1 MLDKVINYGPKTLGM
16 SLKMQL
22 SRRRW
27 RLLEIERPED
37 PYYNLAVEE
46 AVARAV
52 GEGIAPTTL
61 RFWRNDNAIV
71 IGAFQCV
78 SLEIRLDECIKY
90 GIKVVRRFTGGGA
103 VYHDIRNLNYAVS
116 FRRPSPI
123 PGDDVLSGYRA
134 VGEAVI
140 AGLEKLGARAEFI
153 PVNDIQVGG
162 RKISGMAGTLTKDLL
177 FIHGCLLVG
186 SNIEILSRVLNVP
199 REKLEAKGAGS
210 VRARVTTL
218 RDELNRE
225 ITMDEVKKALLKGFE
240 EVFGAEFALGELTSW
255 EKNKAEE
262 LYRNKYLTIEWNLG
276 PCRGCPDRGKDE
288 AILRRVGLAGGD

>member
-1 MLDKVINYGPKTLGM
+1 M
-16 SLKMQL
+16 SARMASAEGK
-22 SRRRW
+22 W
-27 RLLEIERPED
+27 RLLEAEWPED

-52 GEGIAPTTL
+52 GEGVAPTTL

-78 SLEIRLDECIKY
+78 SLEIRIEECVKH
-90 GIKVVRRFTGGGA
+90 GVKVVRRFTGGGA
-103 VYHDIRNLNYAVS
+103 VYHDIRNLNYAIS

-123 PGDDVLSGYRA
+123 PGDDVLEGYRV

-140 AGLEKLGARAEFI
+140 TGLEKLGVKAEFI

-162 RKISGMAGTLTKDLL
+162 RKISGMAGTLTRNLL

-199 REKLEAKGAGS
+199 REKLEAKGVGS

-225 ITMDEVKKALLKGFE
+225 ITMDEVKTALLKGFE
-240 EVFGAEFALGELTSW
+240 EIFGVEFIPGELTSW
-255 EKNKAEE
+255 EKKMAED
-262 LYRNKYLTIEWNLG
+262 LYRNKYLTVDWNLG
-276 PCRGCPDRGKDE
+276 PCRGCPDRDRD
-288 AILRRVGLAGGD
+288 ALILRRVGLAGGD

>member
-1 MLDKVINYGPKTLGM
+1 M
-16 SLKMQL
+16 SARAV
-22 SRRRW
+22 SAGGRW
-27 RLLEIERPED
+27 RLLDVEWPED
-37 PYYNLAVEE
+37 PYYNMAVEE

-52 GEGIAPTTL
+52 GEGIIPTTL

-78 SLEIRLDECIKY
+78 SLEIKLGECIKY
-90 GIKVVRRFTGGGA
+90 DVKVIRRFTGGGA

-123 PGDDVLSGYRA
+123 PGDGILNGYMM

-140 AGLEKLGARAEFI
+140 AGLEDLGVKAEFV

-162 RKISGMAGTLTKDLL
+162 RKISGMAGTLTRNLL

-199 REKLEAKGAGS
+199 REKLESKGVGS

-218 RDELNRE
+218 RDELNCE
-225 ITMDEVKKALLKGFE
+225 ITIDDVKMALLKGFE
-240 EVFGAEFALGELTSW
+240 EVFGAEFIPGELTSW
-255 EKNKAEE
+255 EKDMTED
-262 LYRNKYLTIEWNLG
+262 LYRSKYLTIDWNLG
-276 PCRGCPDRGKDE
+276 PCSGCPNRDKD
-288 AILRRVGLAGGD
+288 ALAFGRIGLAGGE

>member
-1 MLDKVINYGPKTLGM
+1 M
-16 SLKMQL
+16 SARMA
-22 SRRRW
+22 SAGGRW
-27 RLLEIERPED
+27 RLLEAEWPED

-52 GEGIAPTTL
+52 SEGVAPTTL

-78 SLEIRLDECIKY
+78 SLEIKLEECVKY
-90 GIKVVRRFTGGGA
+90 GVKVVRRFTGGGA
-103 VYHDIRNLNYAVS
+103 VYHDICNLNYAIS

-123 PGDDVLSGYRA
+123 PGDDVLEGYRK

-140 AGLEKLGARAEFI
+140 TGLEKLGVKAEFI

-162 RKISGMAGTLTKDLL
+162 RKISGMAGTLTRNLL

-186 SNIEILSRVLNVP
+186 SSIEILSKVLNVP
-199 REKLEAKGAGS
+199 REKLEAKGVGS

-218 RDELNRE
+218 KNELNRE
-225 ITMDEVKKALLKGFE
+225 ITMDEVKAALLKGFE
-240 EVFGAEFALGELTSW
+240 EIFGEEFMLGELTSW
-255 EKNKAEE
+255 EKKMAED
-262 LYRNKYLTIEWNLG
+262 LYRNKYLTVDWNLG
-276 PCRGCPDRGKDE
+276 PCRGCPDRDRD
-288 AILRRVGLAGGD
+288 ALILRRVGLAGGD

>member
-1 MLDKVINYGPKTLGM
+1 M
-16 SLKMQL
+16 SARTV
-22 SRRRW
+22 SAGGGW
-27 RLLEIERPED
+27 RLLEVERPGD

-52 GEGIAPTTL
+52 GEGVAPATL

-78 SLEIRLDECIKY
+78 SLEIRLEECVKY
-90 GIKVVRRFTGGGA
+90 GVKVVRRFTGGGA
-103 VYHDIRNLNYAVS
+103 VYHDIRNLNYAIS

-123 PGDDVLSGYRA
+123 PGDDILSGYRM

-140 AGLEKLGARAEFI
+140 AGLEKLGVKAEFI

-162 RKISGMAGTLTKDLL
+162 RKISGMAGTLTRNLL

-186 SNIEILSRVLNVP
+186 SNIEILSMVLNVP
-199 REKLEAKGAGS
+199 REKLEAKGVGS

-225 ITMDEVKKALLKGFE
+225 ITMDEVKRALLKGFE
-240 EVFGAEFALGELTSW
+240 GIFGAEFIPGELTNW
-255 EKNKAEE
+255 EKDMTGD
-262 LYRNKYLTIEWNLG
+262 LYRSKYLTIDWNLG
-276 PCRGCPDRGKDE
+276 PCRGCPDRDKD
-288 AILRRVGLAGGD
+288 ALAFRRVGLAGGE

>member
-1 MLDKVINYGPKTLGM
+1 MSVRKTPAGE
-16 SLKMQL
+16 K
-22 SRRRW
+22 W
-27 RLLEIERPED
+27 RLLEVERPED
-37 PYYNLAVEE
+37 PYYNLAIEE
-46 AVARAV
+46 AVARTV

-78 SLEIRLDECIKY
+78 SLEIKLEECVRY
-90 GIKVVRRFTGGGA
+90 GVKVVRRFTGGGA
-103 VYHDIRNLNYAVS
+103 VYHDIRNLNYAIS

-123 PGDDVLSGYRA
+123 PGDDILNGYRM

-140 AGLEKLGARAEFI
+140 AGLEKLGVKAEFI

-162 RKISGMAGTLTKDLL
+162 RKISGMAGTLTKNFL

-199 REKLEAKGAGS
+199 KEKLEAKGVGS

-225 ITMDEVKKALLKGFE
+225 ITMDEVKTALLRGFE
-240 EVFGAEFALGELTSW
+240 EVFDVELIPGELTNW
-255 EKNKAEE
+255 EERIAEE
-262 LYRNKYLTIEWNLG
+262 LYRNKYMTIVWNLG
-276 PCRGCPDRGKDE
+276 PCRGCPDRDRD
-288 AILRRVGLAGGD
+288 ALILRRVGLAGGD